1 MNFRGSF
8 RGLFARRVG
17 LLVAAGALFLGA
29 ALAIQAQNSAP
40 AFPSFINMSKGH
52 VVGIGFDA
60 RMVSNLENSVKF
72 YKLLGFSEVPGVNPA
87 WHVDKVFNQ
96 IYGIKG
102 VESRM
107 AKLQL
112 NSNLGEQK
120 PFTLYLREFRGIP
133 RRDAA
138 RGKPWYPAQMHIDLT
153 VPDADALWTKLQE
166 NNMLWSE
173 TWGGKL
179 IAAPGQTEGTIAY
192 ITDPDGMDVEI
203 VGSSPAVPATDG
215 RPARA
220 GNPAGFNHIG
230 LVIVNLDKAEGF
242 YGALLGGQVPPV
254 GNWIAGDFL
263 DSAVGAHGNV
273 MRIINVMFPLADDR
287 SALMRFEFVQYENR
301 DRPVQPYKITD
312 SGVNYVGFE
321 VTDIDDFVARLK
333 SAGIQMVSDGIVT
346 MSTGY
351 RVALFRDPDVGAF
364 AEFYQPPASPAR

>member
-1 MNFRGSF
+1 MNHRGTLRSTF
-8 RGLFARRVG
+8 VRR
-17 LLVAAGALFLGA
+17 AAFIAATCVLFLGS
-29 ALAIQAQNSAP
+29 ALALRAQNSAP

-72 YKLLGFSEVPGVNPA
+72 YRLLGFTEVPGVNPA
-87 WHVDKVFNQ
+87 WRVDKVFNQ

-112 NSNLGEQK
+112 NSNLGQQK
-120 PFTLYLREFRGIP
+120 PFTLYLREFRGVP

-153 VPDADALWTKLQE
+153 VPDADATWAKLKE
-166 NNMLWSE
+166 NNMLWSQ
-173 TWGGKL
+173 TWGGTL
-179 IAAPGQTEGTIAY
+179 IAAPGQTKGTIAY

-203 VGSSPAVPATDG
+203 VGASPAVPAEDG
-215 RPARA
+215 RPARE
-220 GNPAGFNHIG
+220 GNPPGFNHIG
-230 LVIVNLDKAEGF
+230 IVIVNLDKAEGF
-242 YGALLGGQVPPV
+242 YGALLGAQIPPV

-273 MRIINVMFPLADDR
+273 MRIINTMFPLADDP
-287 SALMRFEFVQYENR
+287 SARMRFEFVQYENR
-301 DRPVQPYKITD
+301 DRPVQPYEITD
-312 SGVNYVGFE
+312 SGVNCVGFE
-321 VTDIDDFVARLK
+321 VSDMDDFVARLEG
-333 SAGIQMVSDGIVT
+333 AGIQMVSDGIVT

-364 AEFYQPPASPAR
+364 AEFYEPPAPKAQ

>member
-1 MNFRGSF
+1 MNRTEQLRLSFAFRVSCCAF
-8 RGLFARRVG
+8 ACALLFATARPAR
-17 LLVAAGALFLGA
+17 
-29 ALAIQAQNSAP
+29 AQNPAP
-40 AFPSFINMSKGH
+40 AMPSFVNMSKGH
-52 VVGIGFDA
+52 VVGIGFEA

-107 AKLQL
+107 AKLQI
-112 NSNLGEQK
+112 NSNLGERK

-138 RGKPWYPAQMHIDLT
+138 RGKPWYPAQTHIDLT
-153 VPDADALWTKLQE
+153 VPDADALWATLKA
-166 NNMLWSE
+166 NDMLWSE

-179 IAAPGQTEGTIAY
+179 IAAPGQTKGTIAY
-192 ITDPDGMDVEI
+192 ITDPDGLDVEI
-203 VGSSPAVPATDG
+203 AEQSPAVPAMGG
-215 RPARA
+215 RPAR
-220 GNPAGFNHIG
+220 PANVPGFNHIG
-230 LVIVNLDKAEGF
+230 LVIVNLDKAEGY
-242 YGALLGGQVPPV
+242 YGALLGAQVPPT

-273 MRIINVMFPLADDR
+273 MRIINTVFPLADDR
-287 SALMRFEFVQYENR
+287 DARMHFEFVQYENR
-301 DRPVQPYKITD
+301 PRPVVPYKITD
-312 SGVNYVGFE
+312 SGVGCVGFE

-333 SAGIQMVSDGIVT
+333 GAGIQMVSDGIVT

-364 AEFYQPPASPAR
+364 NEFYEPPPPKAQ

>member
-1 MNFRGSF
+1 MCSEFARHAA
-8 RGLFARRVG
+8 LFAAAFALILG
-17 LLVAAGALFLGA
+17 VAFAVR
-29 ALAIQAQNSAP
+29 AQNAAP
-40 AFPSFINMSKGH
+40 TMPSFINMSKGH

-112 NSNLGEQK
+112 NSNLGEHK

-153 VPDADALWTKLQE
+153 VPDADTLWTTLKQ

-179 IAAPGQTEGTIAY
+179 IAAPGQTKGTIAY

-203 VGSSPAVPATDG
+203 VGASPAVPAMG
-215 RPARA
+215 SRPAR
-220 GNPAGFNHIG
+220 PADPPGFNHIG
-230 LVIVNLDKAEGF
+230 IVIVNLEKAEGF
-242 YGALLGGQVPPV
+242 YGALLGAQVPPV

-263 DSAVGAHGNV
+263 DSAVGGHGNV
-273 MRIINVMFPLADDR
+273 MRIINTMFPLADDR
-287 SALMRFEFVQYENR
+287 EARMRFEFVQYENR

-312 SGVNYVGFE
+312 SGVNCVGFE
-321 VTDIDDFVARLK
+321 VTDIADFVARLK
-333 SAGIQMVSDGIVT
+333 GAGIQMVSDGIVT

-364 AEFYQPPASPAR
+364 AEFYEPPVPKAQ